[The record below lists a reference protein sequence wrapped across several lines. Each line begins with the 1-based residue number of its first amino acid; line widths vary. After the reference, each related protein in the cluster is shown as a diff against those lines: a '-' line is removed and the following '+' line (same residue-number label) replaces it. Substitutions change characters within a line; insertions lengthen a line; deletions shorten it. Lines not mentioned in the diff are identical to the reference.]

1 MMELYDTDLVAI
13 QQRIVEH
20 LRAHDPGKVLG
31 AYLYGSAASS
41 GLRSRSDIDILVLT
55 HSSLNRA
62 ERQALIALL
71 LEISGWIG
79 HAEAFPETRSKRP
92 IELTTL
98 AVGESWTITEAPIID
113 FQYGEWLR
121 ESMWEGNLPQPTVD
135 PDALTL
141 IATAQSANVR
151 LLGVPLGNLIPP
163 IPLELVQRA
172 VKAVIPELM
181 KEIIGDEMNSLLTLA
196 RILVT
201 LDTGQ
206 IISKDAAADMIAPT
220 LNDADRALME
230 HARDVYLGNA
240 PDSWAGYEERVLDL
254 AHLLAERT

>member
-1 MMELYDTDLVAI
+1 MEFYDTDLAAI
-13 QQRIVEH
+13 QQRIVDH
-20 LRAHDPGKVLG
+20 LLTHDPGKVLG

-55 HSSLNRA
+55 QSSLNRT

-71 LEISGWIG
+71 LGISGWIG
-79 HAEAFPETRSKRP
+79 HAETFPEATSERP

-98 AVGESWTITEAPIID
+98 AVGESWTITEAPVID

-121 ESMWEGNLPQPTVD
+121 ESMWRGNLPQPTVD

-141 IATAQSANVR
+141 VATAQSANVR
-151 LLGVPLGNLIPP
+151 LLGAPLGDLIPP
-163 IPLELVQRA
+163 IPSALLHHA
-172 VKAVIPELM
+172 VKAVIPDLM
-181 KEIIGDEMNSLLTLA
+181 EEIIGDEMNSLLTLA

-206 IISKDAAADMIAPT
+206 IVSKDAAADMIAPT

-230 HARDVYLGNA
+230 LARDVYLGNA
-240 PDSWAGYEERVLDL
+240 PDSWTGYEEGVLDL
-254 AHLLAERT
+254 TQLLAERT